1 MPPGTRMREKK
12 QKMGHLARDTPSKYN
27 LSQII
32 LVELAIHN
40 FQINSQCISLTSM
53 TILPS
58 FSPLA
63 STSKK
68 TLLLPDMVAEDE
80 NDSSGLKKRLFE
92 AGKSTEGEAR
102 ELQEEETRRCRSRRR
117 MLPDCQGR
125 RTAGTKSNGE
135 FPAENFQL

>member
-1 MPPGTRMREKK
+1 MPQGTRMREESRKWDILHVTHPQNTTTYK
-12 QKMGHLARDTPSKYN
+12 F
-27 LSQII
+27 I

-40 FQINSQCISLTSM
+40 FYINSQCISLTSM

-102 ELQEEETRRCRSRRR
+102 ELQEEEARRCRSRRR

>member
-1 MPPGTRMREKK
+1 MSYPQNPISEE
-12 QKMGHLARDTPSKYN
+12 
-27 LSQII
+27 II
-32 LVELAIHN
+32 LVELAMQNYH
-40 FQINSQCISLTSM
+40 INIPCISLTSM

-102 ELQEEETRRCRSRRR
+102 ELQEEEARRCRSRRR
-117 MLPDCQGR
+117 MLPDYQGR
-125 RTAGTKSNGE
+125 RTAGKKSNGE
-135 FPAENFQL
+135 FPAENFRLPSKYLSTNIAR

>member
-1 MPPGTRMREKK
+1 
-12 QKMGHLARDTPSKYN
+12 MGHLARDTPSKYN
-27 LSQII
+27 RLQII
-32 LVELAIHN
+32 LFEIAVPN
-40 FQINSQCISLTSM
+40 FPINNQCNSLTSM

-102 ELQEEETRRCRSRRR
+102 ELQEEEARRCRSRRR

>member
-1 MPPGTRMREKK
+1 
-12 QKMGHLARDTPSKYN
+12 MGHLARDTPSN
-27 LSQII
+27 NNRAQII
-32 LVELAIHN
+32 LFEIAIPN
-40 FQINSQCISLTSM
+40 FPINSQCNSLTSM

-92 AGKSTEGEAR
+92 ADKSTEGEAR
-102 ELQEEETRRCRSRRR
+102 ELQEEEARRCRSRRR
-117 MLPDCQGR
+117 MLPDCQGCR
-125 RTAGTKSNGE
+125 AAEMKLNGE
-135 FPAENFQL
+135 FPAEKLLL